1 MNNTIED
8 KIKELISSHTS
19 KPQEV
24 KNEEEEVIINNPDGL
39 LEHAQVVNKKFVA
52 VDGRQLL
59 KEVRFE
65 Q

>member
-8 KIKELISSHTS
+8 KIKELISSHPS

>member
-1 MNNTIED
+1 MNNRIED

-19 KPQEV
+19 KPQED
-24 KNEEEEVIINNPDGL
+24 KNEDEVIINNPDGL

-52 VDGRQLL
+52 IDGRQLL

>member
-8 KIKELISSHTS
+8 KIKELISSHS
-19 KPQEV
+19 SNPQEEV
-24 KNEEEEVIINNPDGL
+24 KNEEEVIINNPDGL
-39 LEHAQVVNKKFVA
+39 FEHAQIVNKKFVA
-52 VDGRQLL
+52 IDGRQLL

>member
-1 MNNTIED
+1 MNNRIED
-8 KIKELISSHTS
+8 KIKELIASHTPKS
-19 KPQEV
+19 QEV
-24 KNEEEEVIINNPDGL
+24 KKSEEEVIINNPDGL

-52 VDGRQLL
+52 KDGRQLL

>member
-1 MNNTIED
+1 MNNGIED

-19 KPQEV
+19 KSQEA
-24 KNEEEEVIINNPDGL
+24 KKSEEEVIINNPDGL
-39 LEHAQVVNKKFVA
+39 FEHAQIVNKKFVA
-52 VDGRQLL
+52 NDGRQLL